1 MCTRNIR
8 PTENV
13 KLLTYEI
20 IFQIEIKIAIV
31 YRSNYKSISITCS
44 YV

>member
-1 MCTRNIR
+1 MCARNIR

-20 IFQIEIKIAIV
+20 IFKIEMKIAIV
-31 YRSNYKSISITCS
+31 YWR
-44 YV
+44 